1 MRSSG
6 EFWDWGFCCNS
17 GYGSVD
23 HLGYDCEIV
32 TDHGKKIAIGFWDG
46 RGDPDRVLE
55 TGFA

>member
-1 MRSSG
+1 LG